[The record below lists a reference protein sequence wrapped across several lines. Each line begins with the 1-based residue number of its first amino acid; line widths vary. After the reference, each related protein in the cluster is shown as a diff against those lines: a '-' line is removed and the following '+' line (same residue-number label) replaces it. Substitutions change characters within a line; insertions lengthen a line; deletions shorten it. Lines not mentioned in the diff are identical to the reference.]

1 MPLCCHRWAQPT
13 KDHISIAARLADKYL
28 EQAAAQL
35 TQLCSSN
42 SSDTTAAT
50 AESSAAAAAGLDPLV
65 FKTRVRG
72 LLGTMAAT
80 VIGLM
85 SRLRDFDG
93 FVSDPD
99 SSSSWPQLQ
108 VVGGVVGGQQVGSP
122 GVRDRAAVALAGAMK
137 RLRGGGDRELLEQVC
152 VWGGERVCTSMV
164 DTG

>member
-1 MPLCCHRWAQPT
+1 
-13 KDHISIAARLADKYL
+13 
-28 EQAAAQL
+28 
-35 TQLCSSN
+35 
-42 SSDTTAAT
+42 
-50 AESSAAAAAGLDPLV
+50 LV

-99 SSSSWPQLQ
+99 TSSSSRSSSWPQLQ
-108 VVGGVVGGQQVGSP
+108 VVGGVVGGQQVGSS

-137 RLRGGGDRELLEQVC
+137 RLRGGGDRELLEQVR
-152 VWGGERVCTSMV
+152 WWDMQGP
-164 DTG
+164 